1 VRSIFP
7 AGTVSGAPKVR
18 AMQIVGG
25 LEKERR
31 GIYAGAAGYVSYSG
45 VVDTA
50 IAIRT
55 IVVRKGQV
63 YIQSGGGIVF
73 DSQEEDEVIRLQ
85 PCVLSARVFA
95 RAPLTLCP
103 LCPRVFPLTN
113 YQYMET
119 VNKMAGSV
127 RSMQAVRPSALDI
140 VASPDAV
147 STPTGRKRA
156 RK

>member
-1 VRSIFP
+1 MSGDLDPSKTVYDAVRSIFP

-73 DSQEEDEVIRLQ
+73 DSQEEDEVICLGHA
-85 PCVLSARVFA
+85 CCSHAYLHARH
-95 RAPLTLCP
+95 
-103 LCPRVFPLTN
+103 
-113 YQYMET
+113 
-119 VNKMAGSV
+119 
-127 RSMQAVRPSALDI
+127 
-140 VASPDAV
+140 
-147 STPTGRKRA
+147 
-156 RK
+156 